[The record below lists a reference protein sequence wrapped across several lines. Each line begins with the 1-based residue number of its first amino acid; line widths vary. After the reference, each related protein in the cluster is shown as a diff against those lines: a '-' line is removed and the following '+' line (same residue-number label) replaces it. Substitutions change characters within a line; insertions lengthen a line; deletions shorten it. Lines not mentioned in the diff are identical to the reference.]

1 MDVITIHVPS
11 FECTFIKVFTLMLFY
26 PMADL
31 VNFFTD
37 YWSYIQRK
45 VLKKVKIEKFNEIC
59 YCQKEL
65 CNQIPHTVL

>member
-1 MDVITIHVPS
+1 
-11 FECTFIKVFTLMLFY
+11 
-26 PMADL
+26 MADL

-45 VLKKVKIEKFNEIC
+45 VLKKVKIEKFNEIS

>member
-1 MDVITIHVPS
+1 
-11 FECTFIKVFTLMLFY
+11 MLFY

-37 YWSYIQRK
+37 YCSYIQRK

-65 CNQIPHTVL
+65 CNQIYRTLYCNVWS

>member
-1 MDVITIHVPS
+1 
-11 FECTFIKVFTLMLFY
+11 MLFY